1 MTEATLLTKE
11 DAIPNNT
18 DPYGKVWGIYHQP
31 DSGLYR
37 LGVKDSEGIIKAPTA
52 YPNIEGQVMMTGA
65 YTGVSLALHD
75 MSTYLAAAWA
85 QNDTAAAKLSRK
97 KEIDKLKAQ
106 AAKKDNELKVAKKKA
121 KKKTTKKSS

>member
-37 LGVKDSEGIIKAPTA
+37 LGTTDEDGIISAPTT
-52 YPNIEGQVMMTGA
+52 YPNVGGHVMMTGA
-65 YTGVSLALHD
+65 FTGVDLATRELKG
-75 MSTYLAAAWA
+75 YLSSAWSHS
-85 QNDTAAAKLSRK
+85 DTAAAKLSRQN
-97 KEIDKLKAQ
+97 EIASLTAR
-106 AAKKDNELKVAKKKA
+106 AEKKDIELQSAKKKA